1 MDHQKKS
8 VELTLIQVRINTMII
23 KRMFL
28 FPQAQAD
35 IWKQVGQ
42 RGQALDEWSF
52 QQEQTKEDYKNQ
64 VKYQTDSYKNQILAF
79 EKSNEIYNKK
89 PKVYPRCL

>member
-1 MDHQKKS
+1 M
-8 VELTLIQVRINTMII
+8 
-23 KRMFL
+23 

-52 QQEQTKEDYKNQ
+52 QQQQSKEAYKEQ
-64 VKYQTDSYKNQILAF
+64 VKYQTDSYKNQIEAF
-79 EKSNEIYNKK
+79 EKSDEIYQKNQK
-89 PKVYPRCL
+89 YIQGAYDRR